1 MDVEQ
6 QSLSGMSLSK
16 ALIDARIAQG
26 LSEEDVANELRIATS
41 TVKAIE
47 ANHYPPEKMD
57 VYVKG
62 YIRAY
67 AKLVRVPLDSVEH
80 HFSDLGVLDCPKAAP
95 VHTFQYDHARKH
107 RKPMKWATLG
117 MSAILV
123 VMVISW
129 VQWQRSAPMGTVVSD
144 SSNSANLALSQSAKH
159 QESA

>member
-6 QSLSGMSLSK
+6 QSLSGMSLAK

-26 LSEEDVANELRIATS
+26 LSEEDVANELRIAAS

-62 YIRAY
+62 YIRGY
-67 AKLVRVPLDSVEH
+67 AKLVRVPLESVDH
-80 HFSDLGVLDCPKAAP
+80 HLSDLGVLDCPQAAP
-95 VHTFQYDHARKH
+95 VHTFRYDKSRQR
-107 RKPMKWATLG
+107 RKPMKWATFA
-117 MSAILV
+117 MSGILL

-129 VQWQRSAPMGTVVSD
+129 VQWQRSAPLGAAAND
-144 SSNSANLALSQSAKH
+144 SASSASLVLRQSAKH